1 MDCLSGKKSRR
12 DVAALMRRCKTVDA
26 VVAEMQDEL
35 KSRKLNLKPM
45 WYSYKEDASS
55 RKVRC
60 IGIQDI
66 KQQLYDYVAVY
77 GLHPV
82 FARIGE
88 YQCAAIPGRG
98 QVYGLRAIRKWMKDP
113 NAKYACKL
121 DIRKC
126 YESIDRKKLM
136 AFLQRH
142 VKNDDLLWL
151 VHELIETFDQGLS
164 IGSYLS
170 QYLCNLYLSELYHN
184 IAENMYRFRGK
195 SRDGKRVNLVKH
207 VLFYMDDILLI
218 GTNAKNLHAA
228 AKMVAI
234 KAAEMGL
241 TIKNGWRVFKIADK
255 KGSPGSFI
263 DMMGFRFYKNCTT
276 IRRRVFRRLRKSF
289 LRAWKRRKQ
298 LSVHAAQRCVAYF
311 GFTQHTNSF
320 TFCRKYHVYEII
332 KIAKEVTSRASKIS
346 GTAAAGADC

>member
-1 MDCLSGKKSRR
+1 
-12 DVAALMRRCKTVDA
+12 
-26 VVAEMQDEL
+26 
-35 KSRKLNLKPM
+35 
-45 WYSYKEDASS
+45 
-55 RKVRC
+55 
-60 IGIQDI
+60 
-66 KQQLYDYVAVY
+66 
-77 GLHPV
+77 
-82 FARIGE
+82 
-88 YQCAAIPGRG
+88 
-98 QVYGLRAIRKWMKDP
+98 
-113 NAKYACKL
+113 
-121 DIRKC
+121 
-126 YESIDRKKLM
+126 
-136 AFLQRH
+136 
-142 VKNDDLLWL
+142 
-151 VHELIETFDQGLS
+151 
-164 IGSYLS
+164 
-170 QYLCNLYLSELYHN
+170 
-184 IAENMYRFRGK
+184 MYRFRGK
-195 SRDGKRVNLVKH
+195 SRGGRRVNLVKR

-332 KIAKEVTSRASKIS
+332 KIAKEVISRASKIS